1 MKYIKELIEFIKNV
15 ANDSRIPESDKR
27 ILLVLVALIV
37 SPFDIIPDWIP
48 IIGVMD
54 DIVLMGI
61 VLDYFFNHLDQDI
74 LLSHYP
80 WTMKSFLRLRK
91 TAKAISFLAPGWVKD
106 KVWKYKPSI
115 YGR

>member
-1 MKYIKELIEFIKNV
+1 MKYFKDLIAFIKNV
-15 ANDSRIPESDKR
+15 ANDQRIPESDKR

-48 IIGVMD
+48 VVGVMD

-61 VLDYFFNHLDQDI
+61 VLDYFFNHLDQEI

-80 WTMKSFLRLRK
+80 WSMTSFVRLRK
-91 TAKAISFLAPGWVKD
+91 TAKVISFMAPGWVKD
-106 KVWKYKPSI
+106 KVWSYKPSI
-115 YGR
+115 Y

>member
-15 ANDSRIPESDKR
+15 ANDSRIPESDKK

-48 IIGVMD
+48 VLGVMD
-54 DIVLMGI
+54 DFVLIGI
-61 VLDYFFNHLDQDI
+61 VLDYLFNHLDDVI

-80 WTMKSFLRLRK
+80 WSMKSFIRLKK
-91 TAKAISFLAPGWVKD
+91 TARVISFMAPRWVKD
-106 KVWKYKPSI
+106 KVWKFKPSV
-115 YGR
+115 YE